1 MERLRPNRKAAII
14 LHDEDDD
21 QDDQESMS
29 DHEEWTPSDNDT
41 PKKPG
46 GAKRRL
52 HADSGSDDTET
63 PAKRAKRPA
72 APRAPRVPKAP
83 KEPKAPRAPR
93 VPKAPRAPRV
103 PKAPKE
109 PKAPRAPRVPK
120 APKEPKA
127 PKIPKATKA
136 REKPE
141 TLSPRKPVA
150 VKEEPPWSPGRGALA
165 GIAIGVAGQA
175 LAIKPDPHT
184 STNRE
189 PHSHSATG
197 PHVKKEPH
205 SDSATGPHVKKE
217 PHSDSATGPHVKKEP
232 HSDSATGPHVKKEP
246 HSHSA
251 TGPHVKKEPHSDSA
265 TGPHV
270 KKEPVA
276 VSWTVAQAVARQLAL
291 SEGVVQQVVRLLDEE
306 YTIPFIARYRRELTN
321 DMDADMLR
329 QVEESVHQL
338 RAVQKKVKS
347 AVATLQKD
355 DQLTA
360 RLQQALQEC
369 RCVEELEI
377 LVAPLKTS
385 SRQSKA
391 ERARRLGLEAAA
403 QTVLTEP
410 HRLDMVAL
418 VRPAE
423 PGLSTLAEVEAG
435 VQHIL
440 ADIIAKDR
448 ATMDMV
454 RKMCE
459 NSMVMIESSLSA
471 AAKTSL
477 HKGKEGARDGG
488 LSARSFHGKAPHGKR
503 QDINNFE
510 KYFSFQKPISRV
522 ENYEVLAL
530 NRGENLKILTVK
542 INIPVQ
548 VKTNFHSWCL
558 NQRWRLL
565 VPFVPPYVQ
574 QLLSNSLEDSLK
586 RLIIP
591 LVTRHYRA
599 SLTRRAELA
608 SISLFAKNLRKLLL
622 VPPVRGRSVL
632 GIDPGFRHG
641 CKLALTSPT
650 GQVVATDVIFLDD
663 TKRSQATV
671 RNLLLQH
678 RCETVAIGNGCGCRE
693 AECFVSELIQSG
705 SLRPLNVVY
714 SIVNENGASIYSV
727 SPEAQQEMPGMDP
740 NLRSAVSIARRLQD
754 PLAELVKIDPKHLGI
769 GMYQHDLPDAQLKVA
784 LRGVVQECVSFVGVD
799 INACSV
805 TLLGY
810 VSGLSSVLARRIVE
824 WREQQGPFLCRQ
836 QLLRVKGMGP
846 KTFLQCAGFVR
857 VNPAPSSTGPATSSS
872 AGVGA
877 GVGGS
882 EPGANPAPAPGRK
895 KRTRQGGGPE
905 EGEEEEVA
913 NPLDRTWI
921 HPESYAI
928 AHRLLRLIGGS
939 AEQVG
944 RPELRRRVEAALAQH
959 GSVEALAQ
967 AVGTTVPTLQIV
979 LDGLKQP
986 HDHDIRAE
994 LQKPIFRRTVMT
1006 LEELHVGMS
1015 LQGRVVSYT
1024 DFGAF
1029 VDIGVGQKALIPKR
1043 FITAQNSLPTG
1054 QGGADRRSSFLLG
1067 PGDRVEVRVHHME
1080 LARNRIT
1087 LALERML

>member
-21 QDDQESMS
+21 QESMS
-29 DHEEWTPSDNDT
+29 DSDEWMPSDNDT
-41 PKKPG
+41 SKTPG
-46 GAKRRL
+46 GTKRRL
-52 HADSGSDDTET
+52 HTDSGSDDTET

-93 VPKAPRAPRV
+93 VPKAPKEPKAPRAPRVPKAPKEPKAPRV

-127 PKIPKATKA
+127 PKVPKATKA

-141 TLSPRKPVA
+141 PLSPRKLVA

-165 GIAIGVAGQA
+165 GIAIGDAGQA

-184 STNRE
+184 STNWE
-189 PHSHSATG
+189 PHTGSATG
-197 PHVKKEPH
+197 PHVKGEPH
-205 SDSATGPHVKKE
+205 SGSATGPHVKGE
-217 PHSDSATGPHVKKEP
+217 PHTGSATGPHVKGEP
-232 HSDSATGPHVKKEP
+232 HTGSATGPHVKGEP
-246 HSHSA
+246 HTGSA
-251 TGPHVKKEPHSDSA
+251 TGPHVKR
-265 TGPHV
+265 
-270 KKEPVA
+270 EPVA
-276 VSWTVAQAVARQLAL
+276 VSWTVAQTVARQLVL

-306 YTIPFIARYRRELTN
+306 FTIPFIARYRRELTN

-338 RAVQKKVKS
+338 RSVQKKVES
-347 AVATLQKD
+347 AVATLQKE
-355 DQLTA
+355 DQLTP

-369 RCVEELEI
+369 RCVQELEI
-377 LVAPLKTS
+377 LVAPFKTS

-403 QTVLTEP
+403 QTVLTAP
-410 HRLDMVAL
+410 HTLNMVAL

-448 ATMDMV
+448 ATMDMA

-459 NSMVMIESSLSA
+459 NSMVMIESSL
-471 AAKTSL
+471 
-477 HKGKEGARDGG
+477 HKGKEGAREGG
-488 LSARSFHGKAPHGKR
+488 LSAHSLHGKAPHGKG
-503 QDINNFE
+503 QDINNFS
-510 KYFSFQKPISRV
+510 KYFSFQKPITRV

-558 NQRWRLL
+558 YQRWRLQ

-574 QLLSNSLEDSLK
+574 QLLTNSVEDSLK

-591 LVTRHYRA
+591 LLTRHYRA

-650 GQVVATDVIFLDD
+650 GQVVATDVIFLNN
-663 TKRSQATV
+663 TKCSQATV

-693 AECFVSELIQSG
+693 AECFMSELIQSNT
-705 SLRPLNVVY
+705 LQPLNVVY
-714 SIVNENGASIYSV
+714 SIVNENGSSIYSV

-784 LRGVVQECVSFVGVD
+784 LRGVVEECVSFVGVD

-810 VSGLSSVLARRIVE
+810 VSGLSSVLARRLVE

-836 QLLRVKGMGP
+836 QLLRVKGLGP

-857 VNPAPSSTGPATSSS
+857 VNPPPSSSGSTGPATSSS
-872 AGVGA
+872 ASVGA
-877 GVGGS
+877 GGGGGGS
-882 EPGANPAPAPGRK
+882 EPEAKPVPAPCRK
-895 KRTRQGGGPE
+895 KRTRRGGGPE
-905 EGEEEEVA
+905 EGEEEVA

-921 HPESYAI
+921 HPESYGI
-928 AHRLLRLIGGS
+928 AHRLLHLIGGS

-944 RPELRRRVEAALAQH
+944 RPELRGRVEAALAQH

-986 HDHDIRAE
+986 QDHDIRAE

-1015 LQGRVVSYT
+1015 LQGRVDSYT

-1029 VDIGVGQKALIPKR
+1029 VDIGVGQKGLIPRR
-1043 FITAQNSLPTG
+1043 FITAQNMLPTG

-1067 PGDRVEVRVHHME
+1067 PGDRVEVRVHQLE